1 MTRRILRPQRALLL
15 GAVCALVATGS
26 AAALATG
33 DRPTFV
39 KGGGSGILTDPDGL
53 SFPVQNFAVRAR
65 IGGDRPAKGSIRFKW
80 RGPFARVWGDPV
92 CAGSCDTI
100 VLTGVVESGS
110 VAPNGTI
117 VIAGTA
123 REIDKRRGEVVFDSG
138 FDEPFEIIVMP
149 GSDRFS
155 LRWCLLP
162 AFEVDG
168 AIRASGGRGR
178 PEARA
183 TASLRGA
190 APCHRG

>member
-1 MTRRILRPQRALLL
+1 MNRHNLRPARALLL

-26 AAALATG
+26 TAAWATG

-53 SFPVQNFAVRAR
+53 SFPVQSFSVRAR

-80 RGPFARVWGDPV
+80 RGSFARVWGDPV
-92 CAGSCDTI
+92 CDGTCDTI
-100 VLTGVVESGS
+100 VLTGEVESGS

-117 VIAGTA
+117 VIGGTA

-138 FDEPFEIIVMP
+138 FDEPFEIIVVP

-178 PEARA
+178 ATART
-183 TASLRGA
+183 TASLRSA
-190 APCHRG
+190 TPCNRA